1 MGPRQEVVGHN
12 GGRFQSLQHLC
23 PAETGSARSEP
34 CQKYPGVV
42 GNMRLAPIGE
52 GGHETAAAIE

>member
-1 MGPRQEVVGHN
+1 MGTTTDASGLFSTCARQKWAL
-12 GGRFQSLQHLC
+12 RC
-23 PAETGSARSEP
+23 EP